1 MKKSFTEKA
10 KSLKGVSLAMGIF
23 TSFFSQD
30 TQATQQNDVQ
40 NLMQQVKQT
49 SQILVH
55 QNVDERYFFSVLSQL
70 NETIA
75 LLNDVVRSMSKPEK
89 VINDLIFIDTGL
101 NSLAQMVRQK
111 YIEFLRNNISER
123 TIFKHFTAEV
133 FKFSVFTEKMREK
146 TNHYSIVPSKSN
158 FTQADLDELVTKYN
172 G

>member
-89 VINDLIFIDTGL
+89 VINDLIF
-101 NSLAQMVRQK
+101 
-111 YIEFLRNNISER
+111 
-123 TIFKHFTAEV
+123 
-133 FKFSVFTEKMREK
+133 
-146 TNHYSIVPSKSN
+146 
-158 FTQADLDELVTKYN
+158 
-172 G
+172 

>member
-1 MKKSFTEKA
+1 
-10 KSLKGVSLAMGIF
+10 
-23 TSFFSQD
+23 
-30 TQATQQNDVQ
+30 
-40 NLMQQVKQT
+40 
-49 SQILVH
+49 
-55 QNVDERYFFSVLSQL
+55 
-70 NETIA
+70 
-75 LLNDVVRSMSKPEK
+75 
-89 VINDLIFIDTGL
+89 DTGL